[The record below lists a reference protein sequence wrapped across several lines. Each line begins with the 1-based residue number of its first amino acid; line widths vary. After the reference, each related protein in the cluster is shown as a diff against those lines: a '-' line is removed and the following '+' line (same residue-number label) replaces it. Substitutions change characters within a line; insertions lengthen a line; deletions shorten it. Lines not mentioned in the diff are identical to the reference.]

1 MQDVTVQAPPPPTP
15 PPAPAPPV
23 IVEAEAQA
31 GPVTISTA
39 ALNSP
44 REIYRALE
52 QKRDVLGEYMSRL
65 LNRRDNV
72 IESLQSPQ
80 TGPVEKAALEQ
91 HLAEL
96 NNSIITMEKQ
106 ISETDAQVA
115 AAAGV
120 PGATIREQR
129 PERNDGGPP
138 EEAFVVGA
146 AFMGIAMVV
155 LAISYARR
163 LWKGGGKVIAQIPAA
178 FENRFTRLEQSL
190 DAVAIE
196 IERVSEGQRFLTR
209 VFSEQNPRPVGAGAA
224 QSVDPSG
231 DRHGEPIRRG

>member
-1 MQDVTVQAPPPPTP
+1 MQDVTVQEPPPPLPPTP
-15 PPAPAPPV
+15 AAPV
-23 IVEAEAQA
+23 IAGAEAQA
-31 GPVTISTA
+31 GAATISTA
-39 ALNSP
+39 ALNTP

-120 PGATIREQR
+120 PGATMQEPR
-129 PERNDGGPP
+129 PSRNDGGPP
-138 EEAFVVGA
+138 EEAFVIGA
-146 AFMGIAMVV
+146 GFMGIATVV
-155 LAISYARR
+155 LAIAYARR
-163 LWKGGGKVIAQIPAA
+163 MWKGGGKVIAQIPAA

-224 QSVDPSG
+224 QPVEHAG
-231 DRHGEPIRRG
+231 DRMGEAARRG

>member
-1 MQDVTVQAPPPPTP
+1 MQDVTVQVPA
-15 PPAPAPPV
+15 PPAPPAAPDPV
-23 IVEAEAQA
+23 IAGAEAQA
-31 GPVTISTA
+31 GATTISTA
-39 ALNSP
+39 AFNTP
-44 REIYRALE
+44 REIYRAME

-65 LNRRDNV
+65 LNRRNDV

-91 HLAEL
+91 HLTEL
-96 NNSIITMEKQ
+96 NKSIITMEKQ

-120 PGATIREQR
+120 PGATIQERRE
-129 PERNDGGPP
+129 NNNNGGPP

-146 AFMGIAMVV
+146 VFMGTAFIIMSIA
-155 LAISYARR
+155 YARR

-224 QSVDPSG
+224 QSVEHANE
-231 DRHGEPIRRG
+231 RVGEPVRRG